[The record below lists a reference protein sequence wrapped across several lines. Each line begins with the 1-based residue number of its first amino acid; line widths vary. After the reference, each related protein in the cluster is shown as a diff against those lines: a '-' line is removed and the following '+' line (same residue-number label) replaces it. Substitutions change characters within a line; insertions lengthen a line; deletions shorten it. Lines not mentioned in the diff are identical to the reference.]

1 MRERTVAAAV
11 MVVGLG
17 VGLLGVPAWAQDA
30 GTPTVTAAVQVTS
43 NPDPTRGHSSPQIA
57 VSPTTGRLAIVS
69 TEVRNQR
76 TCDVHLSVDGGA
88 SWFEG
93 ASPMLEP
100 FTDCSGYAING
111 PYATIAYDRDGTL
124 LVALVA
130 NDPAFSDLP
139 RPDRPRSVFLARST
153 DDGRSFDTTIVYEA
167 PEDVTDDPRTNNQR
181 PTVVVDPNDPD
192 NVYLS
197 WLQRGVDTGHRA
209 LVAASTDGGRTFGE
223 PAQLSDDDDHGGY
236 QARVAVDGEGTVHA
250 IFPSAGYADPRPDDP
265 VVRPIFYTRSSDG
278 GQSWDAVTEIDE
290 GNAGFSFNRKHE
302 LAVDPDT
309 GTLYAV
315 WYGHP
320 DPRAE
325 RPDDD
330 SDIFMRVS
338 TDGGDTWSD
347 RAVVNDDEGDAMQY
361 NPGIAVAPS
370 GRVDLAWLD
379 FRDSPMPEGVGNVGN
394 DGGFN
399 DVYYANSTTQGAT
412 WSDNVRV
419 SDRSIDRR
427 IGVWSNNMH
436 SHTNV
441 GIATTDGVVYLAW
454 QDTRNGD
461 AVNQAEDVY
470 FATVRLSGTDQA
482 TPASFAGVPIW
493 LVAGAAMLV
502 GMGLAASVAGA
513 VARRSGGAPA
523 PAA

>member
-1 MRERTVAAAV
+1 MRARTVASAI
-11 MVVGLG
+11 MVLGMAGGVLGL
-17 VGLLGVPAWAQDA
+17 PAWAQGGD
-30 GTPTVTAAVQVTS
+30 TPTVTAAVQVTR

-57 VSPTTGRLAIVS
+57 VSPTTGTLAIVS
-69 TEVRNQR
+69 SEVRTKR
-76 TCDVHLSVDGGA
+76 TCDIHLSVDDGR
-88 SWFEG
+88 SWFKG
-93 ASPMLEP
+93 ASPMLDP

-111 PYATIAYDRDGTL
+111 PYATIAYDREGTL

-130 NDPAFSDLP
+130 NDPELSDLP

-181 PTVVVDPNDPD
+181 PMVVVDPNDPD
-192 NVYLS
+192 NVYVA
-197 WLQRGVDTGHRA
+197 WLQRGVDTGHRS
-209 LVAASTDGGRTFGE
+209 LVAASTDGGQTFGE
-223 PAQLSDDDDHGGY
+223 PAQLSDDDEHGGY
-236 QARVAVDGEGTVHA
+236 QSRIAVDHEGTVHA

-265 VVRPIFYTRSSDG
+265 IIRPIFYTRSTDG
-278 GQSWDAVTEIDE
+278 GETWAEVVEIDE

-302 LAVDPDT
+302 LAADPDT

-315 WYGHP
+315 WYGHE

-347 RAVVNDDEGDAMQY
+347 RVVVNDDEGDAMQY
-361 NPGIAVAPS
+361 NPGIAVAPG

-379 FRDSPMPEGVGNVGN
+379 FRDSPEPEGEGAVGN

-399 DVYYANSTTQGAT
+399 DVYYASSTNQGAT
-412 WSDNVRV
+412 WSDNLRV

-441 GIATTDGVVYLAW
+441 GIASTDVVVYLTW
-454 QDTRNGD
+454 QDTRAGD
-461 AVNQAEDVY
+461 AVTQSEDIY
-470 FATVRLSGTDQA
+470 FATVRRPGAAQESAGL
-482 TPASFAGVPIW
+482 FAGVPTW
-493 LVAGAAMLV
+493 LVVGAALLL
-502 GMGLAASVAGA
+502 GMGLAAAAAGA
-513 VARRSGGAPA
+513 LARRSGRAPT
-523 PAA
+523 AA

>member
-1 MRERTVAAAV
+1 MQASNPKGST
-11 MVVGLG
+11 
-17 VGLLGVPAWAQDA
+17 DA
-30 GTPTVTAAVQVTS
+30 GTHGCVSDDGLGHGGGHA
-43 NPDPTRGHSSPQIA
+43 TRGHSSPQIA
-57 VSPTTGRLAIVS
+57 VSPTTGTLAIVS
-69 TEVRNQR
+69 SDVRTR
-76 TCDVHLSVDGGA
+76 KTCDLHLSVDDGA

-111 PYATIAYDRDGTL
+111 PYATIAYDREGTL

-130 NDPAFSDLP
+130 NDPELSDLP

-181 PTVVVDPNDPD
+181 PMVVLDPNDPD
-192 NVYLS
+192 NVYVS

-236 QARVAVDGEGTVHA
+236 QARVAVDHEGTVHA
-250 IFPSAGYADPRPDDP
+250 IFPSAGYADPRPDEP
-265 VVRPIFYTRSSDG
+265 IVRPIFYTRSTDG
-278 GQSWDAVTEIDE
+278 GETWPEAIEIDE
-290 GNAGFSFNRKHE
+290 GNAEFSFNRKHE
-302 LAVDPDT
+302 LAADPDT
-309 GTLYAV
+309 GTLYAA

-320 DPRAE
+320 DARAE
-325 RPDDD
+325 RPDAD
-330 SDIFMRVS
+330 SDLFVRVS

-347 RAVVNDDEGDAMQY
+347 RVVVNDDEGGAMQY
-361 NPGIAVAPS
+361 NAGIAVAPD

-379 FRDSPMPEGVGNVGN
+379 FRDSPMPEGEGAVGN

-399 DVYYANSTTQGAT
+399 DVYYASSTDQGAT
-412 WSDNVRV
+412 WSDNLRV

-441 GIATTDGVVYLAW
+441 GIASTDDVVYLAW
-454 QDTRNGD
+454 QDTRAGD
-461 AVNQAEDVY
+461 ADTQSEDIY
-470 FATVRLSGTDQA
+470 FATVRRTGTDDESA
-482 TPASFAGVPIW
+482 GLLTGVPTW
-493 LVAGAAMLV
+493 LVVGAALLL
-502 GMGLAASVAGA
+502 GMGLAAAAAGA
-513 VARRSGGAPA
+513 MARRSGRAPA
-523 PAA
+523 GA

>member
-1 MRERTVAAAV
+1 MRTRTIAVAMTVMGLAA
-11 MVVGLG
+11 
-17 VGLLGVPAWAQDA
+17 GLLALPAWGQGT
-30 GTPTVTAAVQVTS
+30 GTPTVTAAVQVTD
-43 NPDPTRGHSSPQIA
+43 NADATRAHSSPQIA
-57 VSPTTGRLAIVS
+57 VSPTTGTLAIVS
-69 TEVRNQR
+69 SEVRTKR
-76 TCDVHLSVDGGA
+76 TCDIHLSVDDGR

-111 PYATIAYDRDGTL
+111 PYATIAYDSEGTL

-130 NDPAFSDLP
+130 NDPEFSDLP

-167 PEDVTDDPRTNNQR
+167 PEGVTEDPRTNNQR
-181 PTVVVDPNDPD
+181 PMVVVDPNDSD
-192 NVYLS
+192 NVYVS

-209 LVAASTDGGRTFGE
+209 LIAASTDGGETFE
-223 PAQLSDDDDHGGY
+223 QPAQLSDDDDHGGY
-236 QARVAVDGEGTVHA
+236 QARVAVDHEGTVHA
-250 IFPSAGYADPRPDDP
+250 IFPSAGYADPSPDEP
-265 VVRPIFYTRSSDG
+265 IVRPTFYTRSTDG
-278 GQSWDAVTEIDE
+278 GETWAEVTEIDE

-302 LAVDPDT
+302 LAADPDA

-315 WYGHP
+315 WYGHD

-330 SDIFMRVS
+330 SDIFVRTS

-347 RAVVNDDEGDAMQY
+347 RVVVNDDEGDAMQY
-361 NPGIAVAPS
+361 NPGIAVAPD

-379 FRDSPMPEGVGNVGN
+379 FRNSPVPEGEGAVGN
-394 DGGFN
+394 DGGFQ
-399 DVYYANSTTQGAT
+399 DVYYANSTDQGQS

-419 SDRSIDRR
+419 SDRLIDRR

-441 GIATTDGVVYLAW
+441 GIATTDDVVYMTW
-454 QDTRNGD
+454 QDSRAGD
-461 AVNQAEDVY
+461 EVTQAEDVY
-470 FATVRLSGTDQA
+470 FATVRLSGAEEAAA
-482 TPASFAGVPIW
+482 TTPAGVPWW
-493 LVAGAAMLV
+493 LVAGAALLL
-502 GMGLAASVAGA
+502 GMGIAAVIAGA
-513 VARRSGGAPA
+513 FARRSGRAPA
-523 PAA
+523 TA

>member
-1 MRERTVAAAV
+1 MRARKTAVAMAV
-11 MVVGLG
+11 MGLG
-17 VGLLGVPAWAQDA
+17 LGLLGVPAWGQDP
-30 GTPTVTAAVQVTS
+30 GTATVTAAVQVTS

-57 VSPTTGRLAIVS
+57 VSPTTGTLAIVS
-69 TEVRNQR
+69 SDVRTKR
-76 TCDVHLSVDGGA
+76 TCDIHLSEDDGR

-111 PYATIAYDRDGTL
+111 PYATITYDRDGTL

-130 NDPAFSDLP
+130 NDPERSDLA
-139 RPDRPRSVFLARST
+139 RPDRPRSVFLARSS

-167 PEDVTDDPRTNNQR
+167 PEGVTDDPRTNNQR
-181 PTVVVDPNDPD
+181 PMVVVDPNDPA
-192 NVYLS
+192 NVYVS

-209 LVAASTDGGRTFGE
+209 LIAASADGGQTFDE
-223 PAQLSDDDDHGGY
+223 PVQLSDDDEHGGY
-236 QARVAVDGEGTVHA
+236 QARVAVDGDGTVHA

-265 VVRPIFYTRSSDG
+265 IVRPIFYTRSTDG
-278 GQSWDAVTEIDE
+278 GQTWDEVTEIDE

-302 LAVDPDT
+302 LAADPDT

-315 WYGHP
+315 WYGHA

-330 SDIFMRVS
+330 SDIFVRTS

-347 RAVVNDDEGDAMQY
+347 RVVVNDDAGDAMQY
-361 NPGIAVAPS
+361 NPGIAVAPD

-379 FRDSPMPEGVGNVGN
+379 FRDSPEPEGVAAVGN

-399 DVYYANSTTQGAT
+399 DVYYANSRDRGTT
-412 WSDNVRV
+412 WSDNLRV

-441 GIATTDGVVYLAW
+441 GIATTQDVVYMAW
-454 QDTRNGD
+454 QDTRAGD
-461 AVNQAEDVY
+461 EVDQAEDIY
-470 FATVRLSGTDQA
+470 FATVRLSDQA
-482 TPASFAGVPIW
+482 VGTSSAGVPPLLIG
-493 LVAGAAMLV
+493 GAALLL
-502 GMGLAASVAGA
+502 GMGIAAVIAGM
-513 VARRSGGAPA
+513 VARRPGRAS
-523 PAA
+523 AAA